1 MYNTSQNGSIKV
13 ESFKIDHTKLQPG
26 CYYQAGQF
34 FKGAPVSQF
43 IFDLRFI
50 APRGA
55 NPLTFRC
62 LPSVNLHALEHLLAF
77 TLRDTTA
84 CYNKANDTTFS
95 ILSVYPYGCLTGMG
109 CIVTAPSN
117 LKPQDVAQFFLP
129 TLEVTLTTI
138 LSNLQDPEFQVPGN
152 NLHMCGNPYS
162 AAFLHTSLVNQL
174 TTVITNYL
182 KVLACQKASGI
193 YTYPTSYYLDN

>member
-1 MYNTSQNGSIKV
+1 MYNSSQV

-34 FKGAPVSQF
+34 IEGSPVSQF
-43 IFDLRFI
+43 IFDIRLI

-77 TLRDTTA
+77 ILRDVTA
-84 CYNKANDTTFS
+84 CYNKGNGTSFS

-117 LKPQDVAQFFLP
+117 LTPKEVAKFFLP

-138 LSNLQDPEFQVPGN
+138 LTYLQDPEFHMPGN
-152 NLHMCGNPYS
+152 TLRMCGNPYS
-162 AAFLHTSLVNQL
+162 EAFFHTSLSKQL
-174 TTVITNYL
+174 ITVITNYL
-182 KVLACQKASGI
+182 KVLIAQKAAGI
-193 YTYPTSYYLDN
+193 YTYPTSYLFDK